1 MGMDPNRVFDEA
13 LSLPADA
20 RVNLVEKLLMSLNLP
35 PQPAIDRLWADEAE
49 RRVAQID
56 KGEVEL
62 VPGDKVFENIVKKYR
77 R

>member
-1 MGMDPNRVFDEA
+1 MGTDPNRVFDEA

-20 RVNLVEKLLMSLNLP
+20 RVSLVEKLLISLNLP
-35 PQPAIDRLWADEAE
+35 PQPAIDQLWAEEAE

-62 VPGDKVFENIVKKYR
+62 VPGDKVFENIAKKYR